1 MENRCR
7 KKVPGPSN
15 HLDRHEEAAVGR
27 LVARTPMQI
36 RETSSTKLFTNQNSV
51 MDRLCVRSQVTQTAF
66 ALPTD
71 IPHITGVARLH
82 SGRIM

>member
-1 MENRCR
+1 MENPCR
-7 KKVPGPSN
+7 KKVPGPGN
-15 HLDRHEEAAVGR
+15 HLDCQEEGAVGR
-27 LVARTPMQI
+27 LVARTPMQ
-36 RETSSTKLFTNQNSV
+36 RETSSTTLFTNQDSV
-51 MDRLCVRSQVTQTAF
+51 MDRLCVRSQVIQTAF